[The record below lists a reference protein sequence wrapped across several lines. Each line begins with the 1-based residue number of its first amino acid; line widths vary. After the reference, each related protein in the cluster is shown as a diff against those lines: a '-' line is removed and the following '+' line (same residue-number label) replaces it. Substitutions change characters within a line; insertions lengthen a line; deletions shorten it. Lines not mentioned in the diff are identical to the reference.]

1 VVVVREFV
9 SRCSRLTVKV
19 KTDSSGDAY
28 SPNRS
33 SIFYCGL
40 SRIRPLRRAFYEQ
53 VAGVKVCA
61 SLFRYRAFV
70 VVVPRLVAPHVALH
84 RVSMRTLDELS
95 WCKLGAGWGSR
106 GESMLPFLV
115 RP

>member
-1 VVVVREFV
+1 MNVPLMLLARISTDKNALSM
-9 SRCSRLTVKV
+9 SRSLESRSVLH
-19 KTDSSGDAY
+19 
-28 SPNRS
+28 
-33 SIFYCGL
+33 F
-40 SRIRPLRRAFYEQ
+40 
-53 VAGVKVCA
+53 
-61 SLFRYRAFV
+61 FRYRAVAFV